1 MTSTTPQLLPVHIEY
16 DGPAPVDTYF
26 NPTKDGNGKVAA
38 FRGRVMHGVDLA
50 LPEGYA
56 GVVLNTDAS
65 ESKDQSAKSRSKTKA
80 RIESGEDGKETRL
93 NAVSTFTEIG
103 LWRAD
108 VPVDLKADEY
118 ARALDEWTRM
128 AALVHAPDEEDLPS
142 INV

>member
-1 MTSTTPQLLPVHIEY
+1 
-16 DGPAPVDTYF
+16 
-26 NPTKDGNGKVAA
+26 
-38 FRGRVMHGVDLA
+38 MHGVDLA
-50 LPEGYA
+50 LPDGYA

-65 ESKDQSAKSRSKTKA
+65 ESNDESAKSRSKTKA
-80 RIESGEDGKETRL
+80 RMENGDDGKETRL

-128 AALVHAPDEEDLPS
+128 AALVSSTMAALVS
-142 INV
+142 QSVN